1 MRPDGSESLPKLQ
14 LVQRLPVV
22 NVALLIVLRAILPT
36 PAEPALISTSSPP
49 TQMVNKLVRLVM
61 VHVHLVLSKPIIVLN
76 VNLKEKSFMLN
87 SATHAEQT
95 VMNAQS

>member
-1 MRPDGSESLPKLQ
+1 MA
-14 LVQRLPVV
+14 
-22 NVALLIVLRAILPT
+22 NVSTAKSQTVKNAILWT
-36 PAEPALISTSSPP
+36 PAKPALINTSSPP
-49 TQMVNKLVRLVM
+49 TQMVNKPVPLVM
-61 VHVHLVLSKPIIVLN
+61 VHVHLVLSKPIIVLI